1 MAESRRSKRE
11 EMSEEE
17 IEEQISQGCNLREDK
32 QLLEALDRFE
42 RVKGMITS
50 AQFDL
55 KLDVLSCLQGTSM
68 EIYDDLKVQE
78 NNDQTED
85 P

>member
-1 MAESRRSKRE
+1 
-11 EMSEEE
+11 MSEEE
-17 IEEQISQGCNLREDK
+17 LEEQISQACSLREEK
-32 QLLEALDRFE
+32 KLLEALSKYE
-42 RVKGMITS
+42 WVKGMITS

-78 NNDQTED
+78 NND
-85 P
+85 